1 MTAQPQTLERVPMRY
16 IMQTLEMSDDAIRAA
31 GYSVNALLHIDE
43 AIDFLSNRVKP
54 RARWSVD
61 KAQKTQ
67 TLLSDLQKRLPAF
80 PETATPA
87 PVAAPVEAQ
96 EMETAQSVS
105 MTIQA
110 FWAICII
117 VVVAHAGLIWYDA
130 AQIWGTAGI
139 FGGGLAFLIQLA
151 ALLVSCQSEQAGTSE
166 WALLLVGAIDFGA
179 WFLHFPTF
187 LAENEYS
194 GVVVSTIQTGFMAG
208 FICIFSFG
216 ALAMFR
222 NSRI

>member
-1 MTAQPQTLERVPMRY
+1 MTAQHEPIERIPIRY
-16 IMQTLEMSDDAIRAA
+16 IMETIKMSDDAIRDA
-31 GYSVNALLHIDE
+31 GHSIDDLLRIDE
-43 AIDFLSNRVKP
+43 AIAFLSKRVKV
-54 RARWSVD
+54 RGRWSL
-61 KAQKTQ
+61 KQAERAK
-67 TLLSDLQKRLPAF
+67 TLLDDFQKRLPA

-96 EMETAQSVS
+96 EVEAAQSVS

-130 AQIWGTAGI
+130 AQIWGTAGV

>member
-1 MTAQPQTLERVPMRY
+1 MTAQPQTLERVAVRY
-16 IMQTLEMSDDAIRAA
+16 IRDTLGMSDDVIRAA
-31 GYSVNALLHIDE
+31 GYSIHDLLHINE
-43 AIDFLSNRVKP
+43 AIAFLSKRVNP
-54 RARWSVD
+54 RARWTVEQA
-61 KAQKTQ
+61 KKTK
-67 TLLSDLQKRLPAF
+67 TLLDDLQSRLPAF

>member
-1 MTAQPQTLERVPMRY
+1 MTIQQQTLERVPIRY
-16 IMQTLEMSDDAIRAA
+16 IMETIKMSDDAIRDA
-31 GYSVNALLHIDE
+31 GHSIDDLLRIDE
-43 AIDFLSNRVKP
+43 AIAFLSKRVKA
-54 RARWSVD
+54 RGRWSL
-61 KAQKTQ
+61 KQAERAKM
-67 TLLSDLQKRLPAF
+67 LLDDFQKRLPAL

-87 PVAAPVEAQ
+87 PVATPVEAQ

-130 AQIWGTAGI
+130 AQIWGTAGV

-194 GVVVSTIQTGFMAG
+194 GVAVSTIQTGFMAG